1 MKKWNSYKNHISQ
14 QTYDSIIIGS
24 GIGGLC
30 TAALLSMQGESVLVL
45 EKHFKIG
52 GWTHTFRRNNYEWD
66 VGLHYIGQVNKPHSA
81 VRKLFDLIS
90 GGQLE
95 WCSMDSNYDRIIFPD
110 RAYDFHAPKSQF
122 VDDMIKYFPND
133 ESAVLT
139 YMNLLDSAVKS
150 SRSYFS
156 QKIFSGVMD
165 SVTYPFMARKFLKY
179 SDKTTLDVLQ
189 SLTTNKKLIGALT
202 GQWGDYGLPPA
213 QSSFAMHA
221 LVAKHYLDGGNY
233 PRGTSRR
240 IAETIS
246 DVIER
251 NGGKLIVNAG
261 VSKIL
266 ISGGKAIG
274 VLMENGDK
282 IISKNVVSGVG
293 AVNTFAKMVEDS
305 SLGNISIEKRLKNIK
320 QTKSYVCL
328 HLGLKKSAK
337 DLKLKN
343 TNLWIY
349 PGYDHDLSVKNY
361 LDNPE
366 SEFPLVYVSFPSA
379 KDDTWDEKHPN
390 STTIEAIIPSRMSWY
405 SKWEEMEWKKRGEEY
420 EAHKAR
426 LSKTILDVIVKH
438 VPNIKDSID
447 YQELST
453 PLTVRD
459 LANYSRG
466 EIYGL
471 DHSPKRFRERWLR
484 PSSGIKHLFL
494 TGQDVTTVGVTSALF
509 SGLLTASS
517 VMKKDLSVLLKS

>member
-1 MKKWNSYKNHISQ
+1 M
-14 QTYDSIIIGS
+14 
-24 GIGGLC
+24 
-30 TAALLSMQGESVLVL
+30 
-45 EKHFKIG
+45 
-52 GWTHTFRRNNYEWD
+52 
-66 VGLHYIGQVNKPHSA
+66 
-81 VRKLFDLIS
+81 
-90 GGQLE
+90 
-95 WCSMDSNYDRIIFPD
+95 
-110 RAYDFHAPKSQF
+110 
-122 VDDMIKYFPND
+122 
-133 ESAVLT
+133 
-139 YMNLLDSAVKS
+139 
-150 SRSYFS
+150 
-156 QKIFSGVMD
+156 
-165 SVTYPFMARKFLKY
+165 
-179 SDKTTLDVLQ
+179 Q
-189 SLTTNKKLIGALT
+189 SLTANKKLIGALT

-246 DVIER
+246 DVIEK

-266 ISGGKAIG
+266 ISGGKAMG

-305 SLGNISIEKRLKNIK
+305 SLGNISIEKIK
-320 QTKSYVCL
+320 EYKTNKELCL
-328 HLGLKKSAK
+328 PASGAEKSAK

-405 SKWEEMEWKKRGEEY
+405 SKWEDMEWKKRGEEY

-466 EIYGL
+466 ENL
-471 DHSPKRFRERWLR
+471 W
-484 PSSGIKHLFL
+484 
-494 TGQDVTTVGVTSALF
+494 A
-509 SGLLTASS
+509 
-517 VMKKDLSVLLKS
+517 